1 MVAYLDSIVATLL
14 SNDPLAVDNDPEV
27 AYAELLTLS
36 IELLSAEPV
45 TSKAETLVLNDPLA
59 ADNEPLVADNEPEAA
74 DSDPD
79 AVDNEPEV
87 AYAELLTV
95 YNEPEVSLYAPVVA
109 KAVLFNPSNVSAL
122 AAYDADKAFDP
133 EITPVVV
140 IAPDEL
146 MLMRVVEPLTNV
158 TFPVEEICMTL
169 VRFDA
174 D

>member
-1 MVAYLDSIVATLL
+1 M
-14 SNDPLAVDNDPEV
+14 DNDPEV

-45 TSKAETLVLNDPLA
+45 TSKAKTLVLNDPLA
-59 ADNEPLVADNEPEAA
+59 ADNEPEAADNEPLVA
-74 DSDPD
+74 
-79 AVDNEPEV
+79 DNEPEV

-109 KAVLFNPSNVSAL
+109 KAVLFKPSNVSAL

-158 TFPVEEICMTL
+158 MLPLLYWIML

>member
-59 ADNEPLVADNEPEAA
+59 ADSEPDVADSEPEVADN
-74 DSDPD
+74 DPD

-109 KAVLFNPSNVSAL
+109 KAVLFKPSNVSAL

-146 MLMRVVEPLTNV
+146 MLIRVVEPLTNV
-158 TFPVEEICMTL
+158 MLPLLYWIML

>member
-45 TSKAETLVLNDPLA
+45 ISKAETLVLNDPLA
-59 ADNEPLVADNEPEAA
+59 ADNEPDVADSE
-74 DSDPD
+74 PD

>member
-1 MVAYLDSIVATLL
+1 
-14 SNDPLAVDNDPEV
+14 VDNDPEV
-27 AYAELLTLS
+27 AYPDPLTVSSELLK
-36 IELLSAEPV
+36 AEPV
-45 TSKAETLVLNDPLA
+45 ISKAETLVLNDPLA
-59 ADNEPLVADNEPEAA
+59 ADSEPDVA

-109 KAVLFNPSNVSAL
+109 KAVLFKPSNVSAL

>member
-1 MVAYLDSIVATLL
+1 
-14 SNDPLAVDNDPEV
+14 VDNEPEV

-45 TSKAETLVLNDPLA
+45 TSKAKTLVLNDPLA
-59 ADNEPLVADNEPEAA
+59 ADSEPDVADSEPEVA

-109 KAVLFNPSNVSAL
+109 KAVLFKPSNVSAL

-146 MLMRVVEPLTNV
+146 IDISVVEPLTKV
-158 TFPVEEICMTL
+158 MLPLLYWIML